1 MAVPT
6 IVTATLPAH
15 YAHARRL
22 FEDYQRWLGI
32 DLSFQSFSE
41 ELDQISTIYGPP
53 SGTLLLIKSD
63 DRYVGCVGLRLLE
76 GNLAEMKRMYLEEA
90 FRGRGVGRALTKE
103 CISAARGLGYSAIRL
118 DTIPRLNIALT
129 IYRDLGFVEI
139 TPYRYNPDPSAIF
152 LELKL

>member
-1 MAVPT
+1 MAAPI

-32 DLSFQSFSE
+32 DLSFQNFTK

-53 SGTLLLIKSD
+53 SGTLLLIKAD

-129 IYRDLGFVEI
+129 IYRELGFVEI
-139 TPYRYNPDPSAIF
+139 TPYRYNPDPGAIF